1 MESAFGAEGEVW
13 RAGQVGDRGEV
24 VGDDASVYNSPA
36 EGRDNGEAEGDC
48 EGVPVGQGA
57 KVQTS
62 SGHPAATV
70 QGRRGGGRQQVRL
83 EPYRPSRAIC

>member
-1 MESAFGAEGEVW
+1 MPIPTRARTSALGGYVTGHGDEESGFT
-13 RAGQVGDRGEV
+13 
-24 VGDDASVYNSPA
+24 SPV
-36 EGRDNGEAEGDC
+36 EERDNGEAEGDC

-70 QGRRGGGRQQVRL
+70 QGRRGGGRQQGRL
-83 EPYRPSRAIC
+83 EPCRPRRAIG